1 MQWNGVKVHI
11 VLLALLVGLAS
22 LWGGQ
27 WVFNR
32 YNYERPMAKLL
43 GENKDIS
50 SYSINKNGSE
60 LEVEI
65 KLKKVDNL
73 QETYG
78 TLQQSINGAVGGR
91 KVKITVTDD
100 RDATLNEVY
109 HDTRLAAYEAI
120 ERGNFLEMGDFIERR
135 ASSEGAQARVFLD
148 RENLYI
154 QIYHENNYLYDII
167 PRSGQQSEPLGQNG
181 ERRSPS

>member
-1 MQWNGVKVHI
+1 MALQWNGVKVHI

-43 GENKDIS
+43 GENKDVV
-50 SYSINKNGSE
+50 SYNINKNGPE

-73 QETYG
+73 QETYES
-78 TLQQSINGAVGGR
+78 LQQSISGAVGGR
-91 KVKITVTDD
+91 KVKITILDS
-100 RDATLNEVY
+100 RDKILDEVY
-109 HDTRLAAYEAI
+109 HDTRLAAY
-120 ERGNFLEMGDFIERR
+120 
-135 ASSEGAQARVFLD
+135 
-148 RENLYI
+148 
-154 QIYHENNYLYDII
+154 
-167 PRSGQQSEPLGQNG
+167 
-181 ERRSPS
+181 